1 MGSAPWETAV
11 NAHILES
18 AKRLW
23 GQLNHCTY

>member
-1 MGSAPWETAV
+1 MGPRPMGPAV

-23 GQLNHCTY
+23 GRLNHRTY